1 MKDLYVIRSNICLML
16 TIIQTMNKVLIVD
29 ASESDCR
36 LMSGLLVKHGY
47 EPIAVESMEAAK
59 EEVAKLPPG
68 AVVVTAMKF
77 AHGTAQELV
86 SWQKHEGYKF
96 PVVAVVDNLNPLE
109 IADVMK
115 DGGAVDIIQ
124 RPAIDKQL
132 TETVRKYI
140 KEVDPASP
148 DHKLI
153 HRPSKEFERIER
165 EITRIASTEA
175 NVIIL
180 GESGMGKEQIAREI
194 FNQSNRTDKP
204 LIIIEA
210 GGAALV
216 GEHNPGSEKS
226 EMYNRIVGYF
236 KKAAGGTII
245 LKNVHLLNFDK
256 QSVILHILSEEHP
269 DVRVIC
275 TAEPELLEL
284 VSNKTFRSNLFF
296 NLREIDITVNPLR
309 KVTEDIQPIAE
320 FYLTQYAEEH
330 HQPVKRFDASAIKM
344 LKHHN
349 WPGNIRE
356 LKNVIQL
363 AAGNVSGEVI
373 TSSHLSISRSSPE
386 VSDSLLLRDPKAEK
400 QRIVEALTK
409 SDGIISQAAKLLGV
423 SRITLAN
430 KMKIYGLK

>member
-1 MKDLYVIRSNICLML
+1 
-16 TIIQTMNKVLIVD
+16 MNKVIIVD
-29 ASESDCR
+29 ASESDRR

-124 RPAIDKQL
+124 RPAIGKQL